1 MVYGLICA
9 ASATKYRE
17 GRVVLGYFPVQRT
30 VSDIPWQSL
39 THANIAFAFTS
50 ESGNITFVGDVVNS
64 TMSSEQNARELIA
77 AGQKN
82 GVKMLVAVG
91 GQGNFSNQL
100 ATALSSPDSQSVFLS
115 NAVDFVKDYNL
126 DGIDIDWEYP
136 KDLDDAQILLT
147 TLQGTRNALDNS
159 FGRGEKLLTI
169 TLYNHPYLG
178 PDVPTVD
185 YKPYYDAVDYGL
197 MMAYDYFGSWADYTA
212 PNSPFIDVPFYPGS
226 FRNTTDAWLAA
237 GWPANKLVAGLA
249 FYGHSSIV
257 STDMSAN
264 MTNQYVPIDNHTSID
279 GPISDISGTWTWRDL
294 REPSDG
300 ALSGPSTAGSGWT
313 RTWDRFTMTP
323 WLFRKAD
330 GIYIGYDDQDSL
342 GIKLDYS
349 LRNDLAG
356 VMIWEIGYDYKNELM
371 SYVSDFIVQLDDGAE
386 PKNCAPSDS
395 DLDNIYD
402 TSRNPNFFNRR
413 SPSMLNIG
421 RDALDTDT
429 PICYFGDVDEQSTA
443 ATTWSLT
450 KLNLIGAAAAATA
463 IISIV
468 T

>member
-1 MVYGLICA
+1 MHALVGA
-9 ASATKYRE
+9 ASAATYKE

-39 THANIAFAFTS
+39 THANIAFAHTS
-50 ESGNITFVGDVVNS
+50 DSGDITFVGDVVNS
-64 TMSSEQNARELIA
+64 TMSSEENARELIA

-82 GVKMLVAVG
+82 DVKMLVAVG
-91 GQGNFSNQL
+91 GQGTFSEHL
-100 ATALSSPDSQSVFLS
+100 ATALSSPESQSAFLS
-115 NAVDFVKDYNL
+115 NAVNFVKDYNL

-136 KDLDDAQILLT
+136 KNVDDAQTLLSA
-147 TLQGTRNALDNS
+147 LQGTRDALDKS
-159 FGRGEKLLTI
+159 FGKGKKLLTI

-185 YKPYYDAVDYGL
+185 YKPYYEAVDYGL

-212 PNSPFIDVPFYPGS
+212 PNSPFVDVPFYPGS

-257 STDMSAN
+257 STEMSAN

-279 GPISDISGTWTWRDL
+279 GPISEISGTWTWRDL

-300 ALSGPSTAGSGWT
+300 ALSDPSTAGSGWA

-323 WLFRKAD
+323 WLFRKSD
-330 GIYIGYDDQDSL
+330 GVYVGYDDQDSL

-371 SYVSDFIVQLDDGAE
+371 SYVRDFIVQIDDGAE
-386 PKNCAPSDS
+386 PKNCAPSNS
-395 DLDNIYD
+395 ELDNIYD
-402 TSRNPNFFNRR
+402 TSRNPAFFNRR
-413 SPSMLNIG
+413 SPGISNIR
-421 RDALDTDT
+421 RDALDTDA
-429 PICYFGDVDEQSTA
+429 PICHFGDADEHSA
-443 ATTWSLT
+443 AVTTWRLSELKLT
-450 KLNLIGAAAAATA
+450 SIATA
-463 IISIV
+463 VVVILV
-468 T
+468 ATM